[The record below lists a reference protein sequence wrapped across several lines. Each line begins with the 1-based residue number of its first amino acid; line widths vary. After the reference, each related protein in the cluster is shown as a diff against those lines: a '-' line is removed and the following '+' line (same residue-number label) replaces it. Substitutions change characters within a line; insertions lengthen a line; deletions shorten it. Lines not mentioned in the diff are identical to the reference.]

1 MLQSACLHRES
12 PKKGRGAS
20 VRKRGK
26 HGNLRFPEINGDKP
40 VIFMTEKLCPFDKEP
55 CIGQRCAIFIEAHD
69 CCALALPVKQ
79 GSRISRDIS
88 DKKSDSSRF
97 KAHLFD

>member
-1 MLQSACLHRES
+1 LHKES
-12 PKKGRGAS
+12 PGREREVS
-20 VRKRGK
+20 LRKRGK
-26 HGNLRFPEINGDKP
+26 HGDLRFPEINGDKP

-69 CCALALPVKQ
+69 CCALAMPVKQ